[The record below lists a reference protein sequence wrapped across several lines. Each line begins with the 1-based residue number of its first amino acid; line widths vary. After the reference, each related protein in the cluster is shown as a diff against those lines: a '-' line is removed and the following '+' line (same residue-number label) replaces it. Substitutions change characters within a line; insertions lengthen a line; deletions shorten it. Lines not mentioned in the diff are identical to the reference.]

1 MRSRSEH
8 VHVAVHVNVH
18 ADVHAHAY
26 VHVFTGLSN
35 RSAH

>member
-18 ADVHAHAY
+18 ADVPAHAY
-26 VHVFTGLSN
+26 VHVSPGLSK
-35 RSAH
+35 RSAF